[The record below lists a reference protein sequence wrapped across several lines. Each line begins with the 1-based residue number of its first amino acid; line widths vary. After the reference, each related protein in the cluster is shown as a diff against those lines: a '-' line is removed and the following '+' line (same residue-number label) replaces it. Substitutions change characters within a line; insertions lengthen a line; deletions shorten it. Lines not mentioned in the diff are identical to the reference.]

1 LIHNE
6 SPRAKVC
13 DQYPNFSPL
22 HLSSPSHSD
31 IFEANAYGY
40 QATMHSCTG
49 SAVSGG
55 TYYTS
60 CDGPGTYM
68 NFGDLS
74 KTSYGPSSAY
84 TINTLQPYSVST
96 AFPVDSTGTLTDMIT
111 TLSQGTQSVSFSM
124 LKNGVQ
130 AGSVTVANTLAKM
143 SVAIGAGMVP
153 VVSSWA
159 YSSNMQWLDSSACP
173 DPGSG
178 SSGWSCWSAP
188 NTTNIKVP
196 FSDITIA
203 SLATGATDSI
213 KLTATATSST
223 GNAKRNKHGHRKS
236 WKKVK

>member
-1 LIHNE
+1 
-6 SPRAKVC
+6 
-13 DQYPNFSPL
+13 
-22 HLSSPSHSD
+22 
-31 IFEANAYGY
+31 
-40 QATMHSCTG
+40 MHSCTG

-111 TLSQGTQSVSFSM
+111 TLSQGTNSVSFSM
-124 LKNGVQ
+124 LTNGVQ

-178 SSGWSCWSAP
+178 SGY
-188 NTTNIKVP
+188 TTNIKVP

-203 SLATGATDSI
+203 SLATGATGSI
-213 KLTATATSST
+213 KLTATAASST
-223 GNAKRNKHGHRKS
+223 GNAKSHKHGHPKS
-236 WKKVK
+236 WKKVKQARR